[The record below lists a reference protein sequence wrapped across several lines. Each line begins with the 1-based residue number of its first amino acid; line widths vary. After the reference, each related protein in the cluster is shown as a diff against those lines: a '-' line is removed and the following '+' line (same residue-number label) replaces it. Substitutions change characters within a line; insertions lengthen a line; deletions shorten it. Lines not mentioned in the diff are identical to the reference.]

1 MTTALRLTDVLHEP
15 EVLSR
20 VDDDAWLSLLE
31 EAESTR
37 LTGRLMRE
45 VDRIAVQVTDR
56 TWLRERL
63 DRARAF
69 SRECERAVAWE
80 VRRLAR
86 AFHGCPWRWVLLK
99 GAGYV
104 AAGLPPAAGR
114 RVADVDVLVPPQHLQ
129 GAAATLAEH
138 GWHTPE
144 MDPYDLRYYRD
155 WMHELPPM
163 VHEMRGSVV
172 DLHHAILPR
181 TSRLSADAA
190 VLVERA
196 VPAGPAHVL
205 CPTHMV
211 LHAAVHLFHDGEI
224 AGAIRDLVDLDALLR
239 HFSAHEPHFWRALLE
254 DAGALGLERPTF
266 YALRYA
272 SRLLGTPVPA
282 DTVGALASHAPAA
295 PVRSLMDQLVER
307 TLTAPDTTRGSA
319 SAFALFVR
327 SHWLRMPPPLLVRHV
342 FHKVTGL

>member
-1 MTTALRLTDVLHEP
+1 VPHLADVLQRP

-20 VDDDAWLSLLE
+20 ADDDAWLSLLE

-45 VDRIAVQVTDR
+45 VDKIAPPVGDR
-56 TWLRERL
+56 AWLCDRL
-63 DRARAF
+63 DSARAF

-86 AFHGCPWRWVLLK
+86 AFYGRPWRWVLLK
-99 GAGYV
+99 GAAYV

-114 RVADVDVLVPPQHLQ
+114 RVADVDVLVPARHLQ
-129 GAAATLAEH
+129 EAAAALADH

-144 MDPYDLRYYRD
+144 MAPYDLRYYRD

-163 VHEMRGSVV
+163 VHDMRGSVV

-181 TSRLSADAA
+181 TSRLRADSD
-190 VLVERA
+190 VLIDRA
-196 VPAGPAHVL
+196 VPAGPACVL

-239 HFSAHEPHFWRALLE
+239 HFNDHEPHFWKTLAD
-254 DAGALGLERPTF
+254 DAVALGLERPTF

-282 DTVGALASHAPAA
+282 DTVARFATHAPAL
-295 PVRSLMDQLVER
+295 PVRSLMDRLVER
-307 TLTAPDTTRGSA
+307 TLTARDTTRGSA